1 MNTAVIRQLNVS
13 RIFHA
18 LREHPNS
25 SQRELSVLTGVDR
38 ATVSTVVAQLEG
50 QSLVARVQR
59 PRRGRAGRP
68 TEALSLAPE
77 GGVFVGVRL
86 ERDDIRL
93 LATSPAAEPRAE
105 LRLPGSSDIAQ
116 GVARVASGVRRLAS
130 DLDMALD
137 KVLGVGVGVPALT
150 DLDGRLVFG
159 PNLRWRDVNLRE
171 LLANELGVP
180 VYVDNDTKAAALAET
195 LFGSCRGV
203 NDFLFVIAHSGLGGG
218 LYLGGKLH
226 RGWRGFAGEL
236 GHTKV
241 VPGGRPCGCG
251 GRGCLEAY
259 ASEPNIL
266 ARLAEAGAACADLE
280 EAASRAAAGDGAV
293 CAVIEETGELL
304 GRVLTDAVN
313 LLNLERIVL
322 GGRIAVLSR
331 ALVPTVRRVLERD
344 ALEALGGGLQIVA
357 SPLGQEAV
365 AIGGVALAMEG
376 FLSLPSWL
384 APGPLHARGGHA
396 GPAPTAG

>member
-1 MNTAVIRQLNVS
+1 
-13 RIFHA
+13 
-18 LREHPNS
+18 
-25 SQRELSVLTGVDR
+25 
-38 ATVSTVVAQLEG
+38 
-50 QSLVARVQR
+50 
-59 PRRGRAGRP
+59 
-68 TEALSLAPE
+68 
-77 GGVFVGVRL
+77 
-86 ERDDIRL
+86 
-93 LATSPAAEPRAE
+93 
-105 LRLPGSSDIAQ
+105 
-116 GVARVASGVRRLAS
+116 
-130 DLDMALD
+130 MALD

-331 ALVPTVRRVLERD
+331 ALVPTVRRGARARRARGARRRPADRGVAAR
-344 ALEALGGGLQIVA
+344 AGGGRDRGGGAGDGGLPVAPQLAGTGAAARPRRSRRSGADGGLRRPPAGAA
-357 SPLGQEAV
+357 SPSPPAPAGQPQP
-365 AIGGVALAMEG
+365 
-376 FLSLPSWL
+376 PSPSPP
-384 APGPLHARGGHA
+384 APARHRPSPPGPARQAQPA
-396 GPAPTAG
+396 GPRRAVPPDNGRRAGRLG